1 MPEKAAADAGQFRCR
16 SVLWRL
22 RPINTTMPNEMP
34 DSIFE
39 RFLSPADRAQAV
51 SELASQGS
59 QAVPALASLFD
70 GSARNSFGIPYRQL
84 GMPLDCGL
92 LAARSLGA
100 LARPLEPFLRNE
112 LRAGHPYAASALG
125 ALGTLSDESI
135 CALAEALRSDPTT
148 ALEAAA
154 ALSRCAATSHA
165 TVKDAAASSTIAG
178 KALSRQF

>member
-1 MPEKAAADAGQFRCR
+1 MPYEI
-16 SVLWRL
+16 S
-22 RPINTTMPNEMP
+22 

-39 RFLSPADRAQAV
+39 RFLSPAARAEAV

-92 LAARSLGA
+92 LAARSLGT
-100 LARPLEPFLRNE
+100 LARPLEPFLRDE
-112 LRAGHPYAASALG
+112 LRAGHPYAAAALG

-135 CALAEALRSDPTT
+135 GVLAEALRSDPAT

-154 ALSRCAATSHA
+154 ALSRCGATGHAA
-165 TVKDAAASSTIAG
+165 VKAAAASSTIAG
-178 KALSRQF
+178 KALGRQF